1 MSKTSGQTLDVLVMS
16 PRGSFLEL
24 LKDVLKGYYIYNLH
38 QKKNAEELF
47 DDSSSEI
54 SPAVAII
61 DGQDG
66 TSKTVELAQTTK
78 MTYPDCS
85 LIVLHSA
92 EAPLN
97 FEDLKKQGV
106 ETVLHIQYDREFITD
121 TILEMAPIE
130 IIGEDI
136 PITAL
141 MPVDLRDIEPGLDI
155 NFDVYVHL
163 PANHR
168 SVVLRRTG
176 DILDE
181 RQIQKFKNLKQ
192 QMYIKK
198 TQKDEF
204 FTFARRVLSLRNSPL
219 PMAMTEKFH
228 RAKADVQKIM
238 NQLLNSAATDYA
250 EGKLIYEKCQGLIAE
265 FDLLVDRSTDEL
277 QEEIYRY
284 TNNTRSYY
292 HDSICLAAY
301 GAFFA
306 QLLGWNA
313 EKRQAA
319 ALSGLFH
326 NIGLA
331 QMPTSIGNRPVEEYT
346 SSERSEY
353 ERYPERSV
361 NLVKAKKVPLSQDI
375 SDGILQHRENTIG
388 SGFPKK
394 VAIEDLTPAG
404 KLMAIAYHFMERTS
418 LVEGRKTMSA
428 SEALHSLR
436 DEVMSGETP
445 LDLITISQLA
455 KKVRS

>member
-1 MSKTSGQTLDVLVMS
+1 MPKNPGQTLDVLVMS

-24 LKDVLKGYYIYNLH
+24 LKDVLKGYYIYDLH
-38 QKKNAEELF
+38 QKKTAEELF

-66 TSKTVELAQTTK
+66 TAKTVEIAQTTK

-106 ETVLHIQYDREFITD
+106 KTVLHIQYDREFITD

-155 NFDVYVHL
+155 NFDIYVHL

-168 SVVLRRTG
+168 SVVLRRAG
-176 DILDE
+176 DLLDE
-181 RQIQKFKNLKQ
+181 KQIQKFKSLKQ

-204 FTFARRVLSLRNSPL
+204 FAFARRVLSLRNSPL

-228 RAKADVQKIM
+228 RAKGDVQKIM
-238 NQLLNSAATDYA
+238 NQLLNSAAVDYA
-250 EGKLIYEKCQGLIAE
+250 EGKLIYEKCQSLVAE
-265 FDLLVDRSTDEL
+265 FDLLEDRTTDDL
-277 QEEIYRY
+277 HEEISRY

-306 QLLGWNA
+306 QLLGLDR
-313 EKRQAA
+313 EKRLAA
-319 ALSGLFH
+319 ALAGFFH

-331 QMPTSIGNRPVEEYT
+331 QMPPSIGNRPVEEYT
-346 SSERSEY
+346 ANERAEY

-361 NLVKAKKVPLSQDI
+361 NLVKAKKVPLNQDI
-375 SDGILQHRENTIG
+375 SDGILQHRENTLG
-388 SGFPKK
+388 TGFPKK
-394 VAIEDLTPAG
+394 VVAEDLTPVG
-404 KLMAIAYHFMERTS
+404 KLMAIAYHFMQLTS
-418 LVEGRKTMSA
+418 LLEGRKTMTP
-428 SEALHSLR
+428 SEALSHLR
-436 DEVMSGETP
+436 DNVISGETP
-445 LDLITISQLA
+445 LDLVMISQLA
-455 KKVRS
+455 KKIRS